1 MIVFVGAGLANG
13 LAAWRLAQLQ
23 PQLAF
28 VVLEAAAGL
37 GGRHTWSFHRSD
49 ISDHNHFEWLRP
61 LLSGKWQGYDVRFP
75 GLARPFQE
83 EYASIRAESF
93 ARYLEPFL
101 GNRLRLGCKVRAVF
115 SDRVVLDDGSVVPA
129 RLVVDGRGFASAPA
143 GPCGWQK
150 FLGLVLRTSR
160 PHGITRPVL
169 MDACVEQRDGFRFFY
184 ALPWSDTEILIED
197 TRYSDTPEVDEG
209 ESEREIL
216 LYAQR
221 HGLSVAA
228 ILEREVGAL
237 PIPFHGYEHAY
248 PDDGIV
254 RSGVAA
260 GLFHPTTGYSLA
272 EAVAFAERLAEVAGE
287 PPMAVARRLR
297 QAAIGRWREGAF
309 FRRLNNMLFLAAAP
323 ADRWR
328 VLRQFYGRDAALI
341 ARFYAGR
348 LRALD
353 RLRLLSG
360 RPPVPMSRGL
370 AAFVERRVYA

>member
-1 MIVFVGAGLANG
+1 MIVFVGGGLANG
-13 LAAWRLAQLQ
+13 LAAWRLAQRQ
-23 PQLAF
+23 PHVAF
-28 VVLEAAAGL
+28 VVLEAGPAL

-49 ISDHNHFEWLRP
+49 ISNHNHFERLRP
-61 LLSGKWQGYDVRFP
+61 LLSGHWPGYDVRFP
-75 GLARPFQE
+75 GLARAFQD
-83 EYASIRAESF
+83 EYLSIRAAGF

-101 GNRLRLGCKVRAVF
+101 GDRLRLGCKVRGVF
-115 SDRVVLDDGSVVPA
+115 PERVVLDDGSTLRA
-129 RLVVDGRGFASAPA
+129 RLVVDGRGFASAPP

-160 PHGITRPVL
+160 PHGIARPVL

-197 TRYSDTPEVDEG
+197 TRYSDTPDVDEG

-221 HGLSVAA
+221 HGIPVAS
-228 ILEREVGAL
+228 IRDREMGAL
-237 PIPFHGYEHAY
+237 PIPFHGYDDAY

-272 EAVAFAERLAEVAGE
+272 EAVAFAERLAAVASD
-287 PPMAVARRLR
+287 PPVTVARRLR
-297 QAAIGRWREGAF
+297 LAARERWRAGAF

-323 ADRWR
+323 AERWR

-341 ARFYAGR
+341 ARFYGGR
-348 LRALD
+348 LRAFD

-360 RPPVPMSRGL
+360 RPPVPISRGL
-370 AAFVERRVYA
+370 AAFIERRAYA